1 MSISRFIVGIFFM
14 VLGIF
19 LIVLSFTK
27 GWIILAYGIPCLVL
41 GFIIFLNKK
50 EDFIEQRKD
59 LNKLKVKK

>member
-1 MSISRFIVGIFFM
+1 M